1 MFGVES
7 LVVPLALQKM
17 RESSR
22 ANVDEFLKN
31 GGDDCLVENLKV
43 EASLA

>member
-1 MFGVES
+1 MFRVES

-17 RESSR
+17 WESSG

-31 GGDDCLVENLKV
+31 GRDDGLVENLKV